1 MIRLKFV
8 GVYRQPAR
16 WLAVEEAKKYGN
28 EASNS
33 KETDSETW
41 SLDLWSRAEE
51 KKSEKWQV
59 ICKSCHV
66 IYSMIIWKCKVQWF
80 SVGNDDE
87 PDINIISIYSN
98 HLHNI

>member
-51 KKSEKWQV
+51 KKEWNMTGHLQIV
-59 ICKSCHV
+59 SCHLFHDNL
-66 IYSMIIWKCKVQWF
+66 KV
-80 SVGNDDE
+80 
-87 PDINIISIYSN
+87 
-98 HLHNI
+98 

>member
-33 KETDSETW
+33 KETDSET
-41 SLDLWSRAEE
+41 
-51 KKSEKWQV
+51 
-59 ICKSCHV
+59 
-66 IYSMIIWKCKVQWF
+66 
-80 SVGNDDE
+80 
-87 PDINIISIYSN
+87 
-98 HLHNI
+98 